1 MSPLAETIADELRA
15 QPQQFSQVADRHREV
30 SWPDFL
36 KAWGEVR
43 TLKSLGRDDDGN
55 YVLSSEAPTG

>member
-1 MSPLAETIADELRA
+1 MSPLAEAIAEELRA
-15 QPQQFSQVADRHREV
+15 QPQQFSQVADRHRDV
-30 SWPDFL
+30 AWPEFL

-55 YVLSSEAPTG
+55 YVLSSAATAD